1 MQFLYE
7 ELASRG
13 DIPSRG
19 SCMRKVWRGEVKKVF
34 LSSNRNSV
42 WLARLVRVKW
52 VDVRVI
58 KEIEKDVNNQG
69 SWEGKQAVEASTT
82 LAGLHW
88 PSLWI
93 LAVGPAPTS
102 ALLLVPGKSVI
113 GCSHSGAHPG
123 PGGRDTLGCQLYV
136 PRQGVL

>member
-1 MQFLYE
+1 
-7 ELASRG
+7 
-13 DIPSRG
+13 
-19 SCMRKVWRGEVKKVF
+19 MRKVWRGEVKKVF

-88 PSLWI
+88 PSLRD
-93 LAVGPAPTS
+93 P
-102 ALLLVPGKSVI
+102 
-113 GCSHSGAHPG
+113 CSLNERLDNAI
-123 PGGRDTLGCQLYV
+123 
-136 PRQGVL
+136 